1 MLVIGG
7 GPAGMSAVRGYRQAG
22 GTGAVAIV
30 CDEERM
36 PYRRPPLTKELLRGE
51 MDESQLPLEA
61 EPWLAEHSVSLVS
74 GRAVA
79 LDPSAHTV
87 TLAGGRRLE
96 YARCV
101 LATGA
106 EPQRLPI
113 PGCDDPG
120 VRVVRSLDH
129 VRELVHR
136 LRSAPDAIVIGSGF
150 MGCEIAASLRRRG
163 HAVTL
168 ISDEAAPNA
177 RRLGSEAGAEIAR
190 WLSDE
195 GVALRLGVGVEEI
208 RRDGDALQVTAGE
221 ADVGARVVVMATG
234 VAPRAELLA
243 GADEALSDG
252 AVAVDAAMRTVVPDL
267 LAAGDV
273 CRAHNA
279 VAGRA
284 LRVEHW
290 QMRWSR
296 ARWPARRRRARRR
309 AGTACR
315 AAGR

>member
-1 MLVIGG
+1 MSTR
-7 GPAGMSAVRGYRQAG
+7 PAMQ
-22 GTGAVAIV
+22 
-30 CDEERM
+30 
-36 PYRRPPLTKELLRGE
+36 ELLRGE

-106 EPQRLPI
+106 ELQRLPI
-113 PGCDDPG
+113 AGCDDPG

-150 MGCEIAASLRRRG
+150 IGCEIAASLRRRG

-177 RRLGSEAGAEIAR
+177 RRLGSEAGAEMAR

-208 RRDGDALQVTAGE
+208 RRDGDALQVTAEE

-252 AVAVDAAMRTVVPDL
+252 TLVGVLAHEADDCYEKGREL
-267 LAAGDV
+267 IAAG
-273 CRAHNA
+273 AS
-279 VAGRA
+279 
-284 LRVEHW
+284 
-290 QMRWSR
+290 WS
-296 ARWPARRRRARRR
+296 
-309 AGTACR
+309 
-315 AAGR
+315 